1 MEQLKVKAWSIDN
14 KEWLD
19 DEDFSIS
26 KDGSIL
32 YFENGDSFDI
42 PGEYVVVRFT
52 GLKDKNGKEIYEGD
66 IVDEYLSDCEDENY
80 LYHGIVEYFINGFAL
95 KIKDKSYIELKNTGH
110 NIEVIG
116 NIYENPELL
125 SE

>member
-52 GLKDKNGKEIYEGD
+52 GLKDKNGKDIYEFMEVDNKYEVVYIAPKYVLRD
-66 IVDEYLSDCEDENY
+66 ISNNDILDMYANKHEITREYTK
-80 LYHGIVEYFINGFAL
+80 V
-95 KIKDKSYIELKNTGH
+95 
-110 NIEVIG
+110 
-116 NIYENPELL
+116 
-125 SE
+125 

>member
-52 GLKDKNGKEIYEGD
+52 GLKDKNGKDIYEGD
-66 IVDEYLSDCEDENY
+66 IVKYRTYPNQIIDIKFEKGAFTAGEHNGSSTAIRPKL
-80 LYHGIVEYFINGFAL
+80 IVGRL
-95 KIKDKSYIELKNTGH
+95 V
-110 NIEVIG
+110 EVIG
-116 NIYENPELL
+116 NIYESKHLL
-125 SE
+125 DNTE